1 MMGYISVPECRNPC
15 LSKLLL
21 AFIHMLFFF
30 FSYLPGCGTTPL
42 LLPGVPP
49 LGPVPAGG
57 RRPAVAAQPGGGAGP
72 PASPGP
78 HQQGAGP
85 PAVAHLLLPHP
96 GRAAAACQ
104 LVILSW
110 WNLLMVKMLPRPQ
123 WQHSSRVSSVVLN
136 YLFIYWYRF

>member
-1 MMGYISVPECRNPC
+1 MMGRTLPA
-15 LSKLLL
+15 LSAVNYWLLKLLL
-21 AFIHMLFFF
+21 TFVLLLLLCFLFGL
-30 FSYLPGCGTTPL
+30 SLPGCGATPL

-96 GRAAAACQ
+96 GRAAAAASESVP
-104 LVILSW
+104 LGRRSRLI
-110 WNLLMVKMLPRPQ
+110 VKMLPRT
-123 WQHSSRVSSVVLN
+123 LN
-136 YLFIYWYRF
+136 